1 MMRLIPKVVYWRWY
15 GGPTLTRENVLIIAQ
30 VAVAGIL
37 GACVIMGHNSAITDA
52 LIAISGSVAGTGV
65 YEKLKAK

>member
-1 MMRLIPKVVYWRWY
+1 MRQALKVIYWRWC
-15 GGPTLTRENVLIIAQ
+15 GGLELTRENVLIIAQ

-37 GACVIMGHNSAITDA
+37 GACVIAGHNSYITDA